1 MSVNSFIGGI
11 LMKKADLV
19 AQIADYAGISKKD
32 AEAALAGFMDAVE
45 GALKKG
51 DSVQLVG
58 FGTFMVSKRKAT
70 TGRNPKTGEPIQIP
84 ARNAVRFKVGKKLS
98 DAIN

>member
-1 MSVNSFIGGI
+1 
-11 LMKKADLV
+11 MKKADLV
-19 AQIADYAGISKKD
+19 AQMAEKADISKKD
-32 AEAALAGFMDAVE
+32 AEAALNGFMESVE
-45 GALKKG
+45 GALQKE

-58 FGTFMVSKRKAT
+58 FGTFGITHRKAT

-84 ARNAVRFKVGKKLS
+84 ARKAVRFKVGKKLN